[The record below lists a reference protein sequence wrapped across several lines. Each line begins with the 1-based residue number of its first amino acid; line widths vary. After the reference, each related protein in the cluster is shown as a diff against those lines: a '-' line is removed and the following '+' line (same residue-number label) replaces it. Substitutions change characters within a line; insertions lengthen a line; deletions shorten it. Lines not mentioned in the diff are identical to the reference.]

1 MTSPWPIEDAEL
13 DDLNLD
19 LRNVRILD
27 AGSLDQSAIASYMVE
42 AEDVLDLARNILREG
57 YLDNE
62 LPVVVD
68 ENARRVVLEGNRRV
82 TALKAIRNPALLGA
96 SAPRMDRL
104 LSRYPEADTP
114 TAIRVMVAPSR
125 DAAQQLLARLH
136 TGKPKKSWLRE
147 QQAIFYHA
155 QLSPTVSLDE
165 LRALYPGETANIASF
180 IRMGEMRDVIR
191 GLRYND
197 RELEEF
203 VKTSQLKMTSF
214 EYAYERPG
222 IQDVLG
228 LEFGKDGRL
237 KSKRLSKDR
246 TRGLIYLLQ
255 RFKTGTLST
264 RSPELKAKGSAHDQ
278 LVEQLRQ
285 VVNGETGAGG
295 SGGTQGG
302 NDATGGGAQHTGP
315 SGSGTGSGNGSHA
328 AGGSG
333 AADSAAPAGQAGASG
348 GTATAGS
355 RNPNRG
361 DTRSRLDMDG
371 FEYKGTSAGM
381 RRRFEEL
388 SRLNV
393 GDFPNA
399 AYDLLRTVLE
409 CAIKDHFAAKGQRL
423 TGQTLGP
430 CLQELNRAYQGDRR
444 MISLINAVN
453 RKGTMPANR
462 YSGTALALNSGNH
475 EPDSFA
481 GGKEVHEAWERIK
494 PILVEI
500 VGK

>member
-1 MTSPWPIEDAEL
+1 MASRWPIEDAEL
-13 DDLNLD
+13 DELDLD

-42 AEDVLDLARNILREG
+42 AEDVLDLARDILRDG

-96 SAPRMDRL
+96 SAARVERL
-104 LSRYPEADTP
+104 LSRYPEAETP
-114 TAIRVMVAPSR
+114 AAIRVMVAPSR
-125 DAAQQLLARLH
+125 DAARQLLARLH
-136 TGKPKKSWLRE
+136 TGRPKKSWLRE

-155 QLSPTVSLDE
+155 QLSPTVGLDE
-165 LRALYPGETANIASF
+165 LRTLYPGETANIASF
-180 IRMGEMRDVIR
+180 IRMGEMREVIR
-191 GLRYND
+191 GLRYED
-197 RELEEF
+197 RDLEAF

-222 IQDVLG
+222 IQEALG

-237 KSKRLSKDR
+237 KSKRLSKAQA
-246 TRGLIYLLQ
+246 RGLIYLLE
-255 RFKTGTLST
+255 RFKDGTLNT
-264 RSPELKAKGSAHDQ
+264 RSAGLKAKGIAHDQ

-285 VVNGETGAGG
+285 VVNGKAG
-295 SGGTQGG
+295 S
-302 NDATGGGAQHTGP
+302 P
-315 SGSGTGSGNGSHA
+315 SGSSQRGSGVPPAAGPPGSGAPGNGSQTG
-328 AGGSG
+328 GGSG
-333 AADSAAPAGQAGASG
+333 AAAGSTSGQAGGAGGAAS
-348 GTATAGS
+348 S

-361 DTRSRLDMDG
+361 DTRSRLDMEG

-388 SRLNV
+388 SRIEV
-393 GDFPNA
+393 RDFPNA
-399 AYDLLRTVLE
+399 AYDLLRTILE

-423 TGQTLGP
+423 TGKMLNA
-430 CLQELNRAYQGDRR
+430 CLQELTRAYQGDQR
-444 MISLINAVN
+444 MTSLINAVN
-453 RKGTMPANR
+453 RKGAMPADQ
-462 YSGTALALNSGNH
+462 YSGTSLALNSGNH

-481 GGKEVHEAWERIK
+481 GNREVHEAWERIK

>member
-1 MTSPWPIEDAEL
+1 MASMWPIEDAEL
-13 DDLNLD
+13 DELDLD

-27 AGSLDQSAIASYMVE
+27 GGSLDQSAIANYMAE
-42 AEDVLDLARNILREG
+42 AEDVLALARDILRDG

-68 ENARRVVLEGNRRV
+68 ENNRRVVLEGNRRV

-96 SAPRMDRL
+96 SAARIDRL
-104 LSRYPEADTP
+104 LSRYPEAQTP
-114 TAIRVMVAPSR
+114 ATIRVMVAPSR

-136 TGKPKKSWLRE
+136 TGRPKKSWLRE

-155 QLSPTVSLDE
+155 QLSPTVGLDE

-180 IRMGEMRDVIR
+180 IRMGEMREVIR
-191 GLRYND
+191 GLRYED
-197 RELEEF
+197 RGLEEF

-222 IQDVLG
+222 IQDALG
-228 LEFGKDGRL
+228 LEFGNDGRL
-237 KSKRLSKDR
+237 KSKRLSKDQA
-246 TRGLIYLLQ
+246 RGLIHLLE
-255 RFKTGTLST
+255 RFKDGTLNT
-264 RSPELKAKGSAHDQ
+264 RSAALKAKGGAHDH

-285 VVNGETGAGG
+285 VVNSKVG
-295 SGGTQGG
+295 
-302 NDATGGGAQHTGP
+302 GP
-315 SGSGTGSGNGSHA
+315 SPGSQTGTGVPPASPPGSGTGGNGSQA
-328 AGGSG
+328 DGGSSAATGSASADQPGRSGG
-333 AADSAAPAGQAGASG
+333 AAAA
-348 GTATAGS
+348 S

-361 DTRSRLDMDG
+361 DTRARLDMDG

-388 SRLNV
+388 SRIDLR
-393 GDFPNA
+393 DFPNA
-399 AYDLLRTVLE
+399 AYDLLRTALE

-423 TGQTLGP
+423 TGKMLNA
-430 CLQELNRAYQGDRR
+430 CLQELAQAYQGDQR
-444 MISLINAVN
+444 MTNLINALN
-453 RKGTMPANR
+453 RKGAMPAKQ

-481 GGKEVHEAWERIK
+481 GSREVHEAWERIK
-494 PILVEI
+494 PIIVEI
-500 VGK
+500 VG